1 MIYINGFKYSNRNN
15 TVITNQ
21 NVKSEFVQVAEVAFE
36 FDSDRLYESTAENLP
51 VTEQHQQQYDNDDD
65 EENEYNRNTRSTAV
79 RRGGKRARKK
89 LQYQNES
96 YYRIIGSSPNE
107 KTGKKLIVLKSNK
120 MSASTKL
127 PKSSAY
133 DSTVKNRIVTNP
145 ITPMS
150 RRRVNESSFDL
161 VANMSQLSDEEL
173 FALNRT
179 NSSALF
185 STANSTNSTNSTVA
199 TSTSPPRVI
208 KTTFLNNCT
217 LILLNIYLLAYKA
230 SCNYEDFVDSLNHYD
245 CLKNNFSVKSNCTN
259 CKVSH
264 NRITIFI

>member
-1 MIYINGFKYSNRNN
+1 M
-15 TVITNQ
+15 
-21 NVKSEFVQVAEVAFE
+21 AFE

-51 VTEQHQQQYDNDDD
+51 VTEQYDNNDDNED
-65 EENEYNRNTRSTAV
+65 EYNRNTRSTAV
-79 RRGGKRARKK
+79 RRGGGGGGKRARKK

-127 PKSSAY
+127 PKY
-133 DSTVKNRIVTNP
+133 DSSTLKNRIVTNP

-161 VANMSQLSDEEL
+161 VANMTQLSDEEL
-173 FALNRT
+173 FALNQT

-208 KTTFLNNCT
+208 RTTVLNNCT

-259 CKVSH
+259 CKVSLYNFH
-264 NRITIFI
+264 LIYVNI

>member
-1 MIYINGFKYSNRNN
+1 M
-15 TVITNQ
+15 
-21 NVKSEFVQVAEVAFE
+21 AFE

-51 VTEQHQQQYDNDDD
+51 VTEQHQQQYDNDDNED
-65 EENEYNRNTRSTAV
+65 EYNRNTRSTAV
-79 RRGGKRARKK
+79 RNGGKRARKK
-89 LQYQNES
+89 LKYQNES

-133 DSTVKNRIVTNP
+133 DSTLKNRIVTNP

-150 RRRVNESSFDL
+150 RRRVNESL

-173 FALNRT
+173 FNLNQT

-208 KTTFLNNCT
+208 KTTVLNNCT

-259 CKVSH
+259 CKVS
-264 NRITIFI
+264 RD